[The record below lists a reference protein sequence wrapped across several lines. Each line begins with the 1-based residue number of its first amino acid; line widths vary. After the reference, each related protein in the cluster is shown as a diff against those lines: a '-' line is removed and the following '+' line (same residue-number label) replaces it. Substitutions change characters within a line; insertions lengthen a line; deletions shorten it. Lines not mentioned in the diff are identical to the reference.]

1 MKSAVNFTPESFL
14 ALMIDEVRPNRE
26 VMGRKEQAVPRYV
39 DPDTGVMGVDPETID
54 VEEYRN
60 PDAPYMGPFIEE
72 QEKYRFLLS
81 PRGPLAQ
88 AEYGPE
94 QPGFGPMIPSSR
106 FSSVTEKVIPG
117 YTQRRDALRRKIA
130 GALRGV

>member
-1 MKSAVNFTPESFL
+1 MKSAVNFTPETFL

-81 PRGPLAQ
+81 PRSPLAQ
-88 AEYGPE
+88 SFEIR
-94 QPGFGPMIPSSR
+94 QIPKEVSR
-106 FSSVTEKVIPG
+106 EEVRAINRRVIPN
-117 YTQRRDALRRKIA
+117 YEEKRRRLRE
-130 GALRGV
+130 GFLSPLL